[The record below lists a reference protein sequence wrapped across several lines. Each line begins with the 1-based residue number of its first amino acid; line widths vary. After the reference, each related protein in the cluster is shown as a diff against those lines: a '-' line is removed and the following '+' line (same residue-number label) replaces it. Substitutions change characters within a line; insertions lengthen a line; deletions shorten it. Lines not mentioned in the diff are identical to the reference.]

1 MTQHDRSSA
10 TTVERA
16 YELARSGECAGVDAI
31 RRALAREGYVDA
43 PQQLSAPTLRRS
55 LTKLCL
61 AAQNKTLPPPPNR
74 TKASPPES

>member
-1 MTQHDRSSA
+1 MVQSDRPQA

-16 YELARSGECAGVDAI
+16 YELAQSGECAGVDAI
-31 RRALAREGYVDA
+31 RRRLSREGYTDA

-61 AAQNKTLPPPPNR
+61 AAQNKTRPPPPGR
-74 TKASPPES
+74 HKSAKPSS

>member
-1 MTQHDRSSA
+1 MTFSDRPQA

-16 YELARSGECAGVDAI
+16 YQLAQSGECAGVDEI
-31 RRALAREGYVDA
+31 RRRLSREGYADA

-61 AAQNKTLPPPPNR
+61 TAQNKTRPPPPGR
-74 TKASPPES
+74 TKSRQPLP

>member
-1 MTQHDRSSA
+1 MKHGDRPQA

-16 YELARSGECAGVDAI
+16 YQLAQSGECAGVDAI
-31 RRALAREGYVDA
+31 RRRLSREGYVDA

-61 AAQNKTLPPPPNR
+61 AAQNKSRPPPPCR
-74 TKASPPES
+74 TKSRQLSP